1 MRKSLFEKIK
11 ERKICFLEEVLKIQ
25 DLIKSDYYFK
35 EYISKEFQYSNYR
48 FAFSCYEDARDY
60 IINTHSDSFHNAL
73 SYYNAGQYDSNY
85 NKWKIKLDD
94 FLDYIEFYRTLCMDR
109 VNELCNTIALR
120 QLIDILNF
128 DAKILGY
135 SLLFDT
141 KDKVYRVMLKNPAA
155 ESVAL
160 TVKEKTRD
168 KIYSYL
174 TIRKGKVSEKRECLK
189 SLADDVELL
198 CDKYDVKD
206 FNKVKEFIQCI
217 RHTKDDK
224 NLQKKFPFYYKNEE
238 KWLDNSF
245 KMMIGTLAYKDVK
258 DIVKEIKDLQ
268 ANNGGE

>member
-1 MRKSLFEKIK
+1 MRKSLFEKVK
-11 ERKICFLEEVLKIQ
+11 EEKINYLEEILKIQ
-25 DLIKSDYYFK
+25 RLINNDYKLLDHIDTEFRFSSFR
-35 EYISKEFQYSNYR
+35 ISFPS
-48 FAFSCYEDARDY
+48 YEEALDY
-60 IINTHSDSFHNAL
+60 IIDMESNEFQNAL
-73 SYYNAGQYDSNY
+73 NFYKSNLYNTKD
-85 NKWKIKLDD
+85 NKWKIKLDV
-94 FLDYIEFYRTLCMDR
+94 FLDYIEFYKTLCGTESDLSFLSL
-109 VNELCNTIALR
+109 NHLE
-120 QLIDILNF
+120 DILNF
-128 DAKILGY
+128 DAERLGY
-135 SLLFDT
+135 SFLFD
-141 KDKVYRVMLKNPAA
+141 KQNKVYKVMLKNPEA

-160 TVKEKTRD
+160 TVKENTRE

-258 DIVKEIKDLQ
+258 DIVKEIKELQ
-268 ANNGGE
+268 TNTGGE